1 MAHTTLGVTPEAC
14 CLGRAALWLRLR
26 QRMATYEHAPR
37 NPKQP
42 ACNSGQNTRGLTLSL
57 DLERVMRI
65 DNNFPTKLF
74 VVDDVPEPFRG
85 ALQEHLSPS
94 EQVVLI
100 YSPAFSTLERLP
112 EEPVRGN
119 FGKILIP
126 ASVLAVTDDRW
137 LVLTKE
143 EGEVTVEQSVF
154 RDTLFLEL
162 TSILLSGQLRIYY
175 ASVDRHY
182 VATVQFNTV
191 HEEFYRE
198 AIGLVL
204 NGIDQKESTSY
215 DHFAPV
221 LNSWPL
227 KYRLEAER
235 YRPKGQRLIT
245 ATRWTSVESGLNDA
259 LSPSG
264 ALLITEGE
272 LVAISEQKVLPRQQ
286 PGDLHKFGG
295 IITFCPLLRL
305 SDFHISRQGYFGVL
319 TLLIQAPHGSDKLNI
334 VFPLE
339 REKAVFKTM
348 QCALKNKY

>member
-1 MAHTTLGVTPEAC
+1 M
-14 CLGRAALWLRLR
+14 
-26 QRMATYEHAPR
+26 
-37 NPKQP
+37 
-42 ACNSGQNTRGLTLSL
+42 RGLTLSL
-57 DLERVMRI
+57 DLERVMHT

-74 VVDDVPEPFRG
+74 AVDDVPEPFRA
-85 ALQEHLSPS
+85 ALQQHLSPS

-100 YSPAFSTLERLP
+100 YSPAFSTLENLTK
-112 EEPVRGN
+112 EPVRGN
-119 FGKILIP
+119 VGKIFIP
-126 ASVLAVTDDRW
+126 ASVLAVMDDRW
-137 LVLTKE
+137 LVATHE
-143 EGEVTVEQSVF
+143 EGGVTVDQSVF

-162 TSILLSGQLRIYY
+162 TSILLSGELKIYY

-198 AIGLVL
+198 AIGLIL

-215 DHFAPV
+215 NHFAPV
-221 LNSWPL
+221 LSTWPL

-245 ATRWTSVESGLNDA
+245 ATRWTSEDSELTGA
-259 LSPSG
+259 LCPSG

-272 LVAISEQKVLPRQQ
+272 FVAISEQKALPRQQ